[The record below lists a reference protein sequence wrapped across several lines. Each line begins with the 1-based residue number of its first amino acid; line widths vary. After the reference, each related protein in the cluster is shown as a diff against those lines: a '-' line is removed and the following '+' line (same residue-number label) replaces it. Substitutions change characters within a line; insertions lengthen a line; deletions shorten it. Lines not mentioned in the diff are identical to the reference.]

1 MIYVTS
7 LDGSQIEPLHDI
19 VTDFNME
26 QSVDGTFTVSFSC
39 FKGPNNPGYDV
50 LESESIVTVDGY
62 DFRVKQYSNTTHSKT
77 VMAVSV
83 FYDLTKVQQHAHFSG
98 HHTLQNHLHF
108 ALNGTGWTVI
118 IDDDIA
124 QKTNYI
130 RSLGKGNIVSLVKK
144 ICNYHEVEY
153 ILLPDKKIHFKKEIG
168 GDYDYQYRYK
178 HNISSV
184 VLNEDTTNLA
194 TVIKG
199 YGADGLT
206 VEYRSPNIATFG
218 RLEAEPVRDERF
230 TNRET
235 LLNYIKSQLQDVPE
249 LAIESTIP
257 ELVEREIGERIWL
270 IYEPLLIEMQTRILQ
285 QTKVLRDG
293 KLITQ
298 SVVFGNS
305 LPKTAEDVMVDQKKE
320 LDDTNEE
327 LGEMKQELTTN
338 MDETKK
344 KFQSKFDKTDDRITL
359 EVTQLNRSIGAIEV
373 KADNISLAVNNRI
386 TKEIAAIEVK
396 ADDISLS
403 VNNRITKE
411 IAAIEIKADKISQT
425 VNNRIT
431 NEVAAINVRANQI
444 QSTVSAQ
451 AVQIQGIGTRVANA
465 ESSITQQAHQISQ
478 KVSVTDFNGNT
489 ISSLINQTA
498 TSVKI
503 RAQNIELQG
512 AVRVLSDISGN
523 LGTIHAGYIRI
534 KEDIHMG
541 NRLHFSDLT
550 SVGGANGTIQLSA
563 WNDIVYSGS
572 RHSFNGTV
580 DFSGA
585 RVVGLG
591 GGGNYVS
598 TNTLGLEI
606 TQSSNNARTIVF
618 KRFGRDLGTIT
629 LR

>member
-1 MIYVTS
+1 LIYVTS
-7 LDGSQIEPLHDI
+7 IDGSQVEPLHHI
-19 VTDFNME
+19 GTDFNME

-50 LESESIVTVDGY
+50 LASESIVTVEGY
-62 DFRVKQYSNTTHSKT
+62 DFRVKQYSNIAHSKT

-83 FYDLTKVQQHAHFSG
+83 FYDLTKVQQHDLFSG
-98 HHTLQNHLHF
+98 HHTLQNHIHF

-130 RSLGKGNIVSLVKK
+130 RSFGKGNIVSLVKK
-144 ICNYHEVEY
+144 ICKYHDVEY
-153 ILLPDKKIHFKKEIG
+153 LLLPDKKIHFKKEIG
-168 GDYDYQYRYK
+168 SDYDYQYRYK

-194 TVIKG
+194 TIIKG
-199 YGADGLT
+199 YGANGLT
-206 VEYRSPNIATFG
+206 VEYRSPNVATFG
-218 RLEAEPVRDERF
+218 SLEAEPVKDERF

-235 LLNYIKSQLQDVPE
+235 FLNYIKLQLQDVPE

-270 IYEPLLIEMQTRILQ
+270 IYEPLHIEMQTRILQ

-305 LPKTAEDVMVDQKKE
+305 LPKTAEDVIVDQKKE

-327 LGEMKQELTTN
+327 LADVKQELTGN

-344 KFQSKFDKTDDRITL
+344 VFQSKFEKTDDRITL
-359 EVTQLNRSIGAIEV
+359 EVTQLNQSIAAIEV
-373 KADNISLAVNNRI
+373 KADNISL
-386 TKEIAAIEVK
+386 
-396 ADDISLS
+396 S
-403 VNNRITKE
+403 
-411 IAAIEIKADKISQT
+411 

-431 NEVAAINVRANQI
+431 NEVAAIKVRANQI

-451 AVQIQGIGTRVANA
+451 NVSIGNLNNRIGSA
-465 ESSITQQAHQISQ
+465 ESSITQQSWQISQ
-478 KVSVTDFNGNT
+478 KVSTTDFNGNR
-489 ISSLINQTA
+489 IASLINQTSTTISIQA
-498 TSVKI
+498 SKI
-503 RAQNIELQG
+503 NLVG

-523 LGTIHAGYIRI
+523 LGTIHAGNIRI

-541 NRLHFSDLT
+541 RRLYFSDMT

-606 TQSSNNARTIVF
+606 TQSTNNSRTIVF
-618 KRFGRDLGTIT
+618 KRYGRDIGTIT